1 MGYSKHREKH
11 DQNHGSENTLWG
23 NLCNLLEITSYAP
36 REVGQDARL
45 IGRDQIMK
53 GLVSLLRSLENLGIS
68 NYFNQERNSI
78 YLHLKKFFL
87 AVVCRLN

>member
-1 MGYSKHREKH
+1 MLG
-11 DQNHGSENTLWG
+11 
-23 NLCNLLEITSYAP
+23 
-36 REVGQDARL
+36 L